1 MKSEAAKLRAERD
14 TLRKKKEELA
24 AQLAAAGGAAA
35 GQLRLELAAVTE
47 GLVDLGRRL
56 REVEPRHKISYRTT
70 WAGVNGRAWDKLQY
84 QSWTEL
90 ESAEPTE
97 GPTDLDLMRAALRE
111 ARQAA
116 TPQQAAYLAAVEGGI
131 SPAQVAR
138 NSGRNKS
145 TLSRTL
151 ARGRANIAKEARLRY
166 QVRQMVDVRDGKTV
180 LDLSIPEHLD
190 AFLSMLTETQ
200 QRYIFLY
207 YGEWMSLG
215 GISDLLG
222 VDRASVLRSIRR
234 GLERL
239 DEMVGP
245 VQLLGVES
253 LEDALIAHYGELTPA
268 EFRARETA
276 RLGGGG
282 KAPHQRRS
290 QPEPGDLEA
299 FHGVLFPGQSG
310 GRFLA
315 WLWEQL
321 AQAERTA
328 GFPLARQKRQGFFLR
343 LVTALFRR
351 LIGRKKEDL

>member
-1 MKSEAAKLRAERD
+1 MKREAVSLRAERD
-14 TLRKKKEELA
+14 ALRKRKEELTA
-24 AQLAAAGGAAA
+24 RLTSADGGDAKE
-35 GQLRLELAAVTE
+35 LRLELAAVTE
-47 GLVDLGRRL
+47 DLVDLGRRL
-56 REVEPRHKISYRTT
+56 REAEPRHKISYRTT
-70 WAGVNGRAWDKLQY
+70 WSGVDGRAWDKYQY
-84 QSWTEL
+84 QSWAEMEGTEP
-90 ESAEPTE
+90 AE
-97 GPTDLDLMRAALRE
+97 GQTDLDRMRAALRE

-116 TPQQAAYLAAVEGGI
+116 TPQQAAYLEAVERGI
-131 SPAQVAR
+131 TPAQVAR

-151 ARGRANIAKEARLRY
+151 ARGRANIVKEARLRY

-180 LDLSIPEHLD
+180 LDLSVPEHLE

-245 VQLLGVES
+245 MQLLGLDS

-268 EFRARETA
+268 EIRTRETA

-282 KAPHQRRS
+282 KAFHQRRS

-299 FHGVLFPGQSG
+299 FHGALFPDQSG

-315 WLWEQL
+315 WLRERL
-321 AQAERTA
+321 TQAERTA
-328 GFPLARQKRQGFFLR
+328 GVPLARQKRQGFFLR
-343 LVTALFRR
+343 LITALFRR
-351 LIGRKKEDL
+351 LVGRKKEDL